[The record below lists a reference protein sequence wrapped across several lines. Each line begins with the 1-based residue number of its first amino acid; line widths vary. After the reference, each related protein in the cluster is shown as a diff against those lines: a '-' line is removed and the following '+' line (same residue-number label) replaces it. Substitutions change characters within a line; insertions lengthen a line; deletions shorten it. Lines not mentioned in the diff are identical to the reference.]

1 MPSTIHR
8 LSLAVAF
15 LIGVVAVAWAQPQ
28 PAALVEE
35 AHKEAMKL
43 REPEQRA
50 IALADIAV
58 TWHRLGDARAIA
70 TLAEASE
77 AASQVEEVVARPLT
91 WRGLAVRARE
101 VAPEQVSQLTE
112 RAVEAAGKLPYAA
125 HRAMVLREIA
135 RAVDDPAR
143 ARELFAQAATAS
155 REIAAPVFRA
165 AALRDLAGAMAA
177 TDPAGAAAMF
187 KEAADAVVA
196 VPDTDETA
204 GLARQELVTAWSL
217 VDVEQAMREAA
228 VITDERLR
236 EVAYR
241 RMCQALSEANP
252 DAAMQVVTKLKDPGQ
267 RALAMAAIA
276 AHLPASQ
283 AEMAAAMARA
293 ALGLGAD
300 LPSEERGRLEADVA
314 VAMASV
320 DPPGALAMLTKVDD
334 QEAAGRAVGRI
345 ALLLA
350 PTQPRQ
356 ASQLLAAVEDFEVRE
371 DYQAQLAP
379 VVAKTDTAS
388 GLELARGLL
397 SRRHKV
403 RALLAIAEQAGSAK
417 QE

>member
-1 MPSTIHR
+1 
-8 LSLAVAF
+8 
-15 LIGVVAVAWAQPQ
+15 
-28 PAALVEE
+28 
-35 AHKEAMKL
+35 
-43 REPEQRA
+43 
-50 IALADIAV
+50 
-58 TWHRLGDARAIA
+58 
-70 TLAEASE
+70 
-77 AASQVEEVVARPLT
+77 
-91 WRGLAVRARE
+91 
-101 VAPEQVSQLTE
+101 
-112 RAVEAAGKLPYAA
+112 
-125 HRAMVLREIA
+125 
-135 RAVDDPAR
+135 
-143 ARELFAQAATAS
+143 
-155 REIAAPVFRA
+155 
-165 AALRDLAGAMAA
+165 
-177 TDPAGAAAMF
+177 
-187 KEAADAVVA
+187 
-196 VPDTDETA
+196 
-204 GLARQELVTAWSL
+204 
-217 VDVEQAMREAA
+217 
-228 VITDERLR
+228 
-236 EVAYR
+236 
-241 RMCQALSEANP
+241 
-252 DAAMQVVTKLKDPGQ
+252 
-267 RALAMAAIA
+267 AAIA